1 MLALARRTLLAAAAL
16 SLLSGAALAAPL
28 RIVASPVPH
37 AEILRFVKDKL
48 APDLDIQVIEI
59 SGDIR
64 PNSLVL
70 NGDADANFFQH
81 APYLHTEEAQL
92 GTTFAATASTHIE
105 PLGIYSHKVKSLA
118 EVPAG
123 ATVAVPNNVTNL
135 SRALN
140 LLQAGGLITLKAGLK
155 DGQLATPSDIAAN
168 PKRIAI
174 VQVAP
179 AQLPRAIDDVTL
191 SVINGN
197 YALEAGLIPAKD
209 ALALEKAEN
218 NPYANIF
225 VTTKA
230 LAQDP
235 RVRRLSAL
243 LASPEVAAFIRET
256 YRGSVVPVHGG

>member
-1 MLALARRTLLAAAAL
+1 MLTLARRTLIAV
-16 SLLSGAALAAPL
+16 AALAALAGSATAAPL
-28 RIVASPVPH
+28 RVVASSVPH
-37 AEILRFVKDKL
+37 AEILRFVTQKL
-48 APDLDIQVIEI
+48 APDLDVAIIEI

-64 PNSLVL
+64 PNALVL

-81 APYLHTEEAQL
+81 GPYLRSEEKQL
-92 GTTFAATASTHIE
+92 GTTFAVTAATHIE
-105 PLGIYSHKVKSLA
+105 PLGIYSRKIGKLS

-140 LLQAGGLITLKAGLK
+140 LLQASGLITLKSGLA
-155 DGQLATPSDIAAN
+155 DGQLATPSDIADN
-168 PKRIAI
+168 PKAISI

-179 AQLPRAIDDVTL
+179 PQLPRSIDDVTL
-191 SVINGN
+191 AVINGN
-197 YALEAGLIPAKD
+197 YALEAGLTPATD

-225 VTTKA
+225 VTTPA
-230 LAQDP
+230 LATDP
-235 RVRRLSAL
+235 RVQRLSAL

-256 YRGSVVPVHGG
+256 YRGSVIAVHGG